1 MRQPLRRPGNNE
13 PVHVG
18 DVDCTGIVYPTGRC
32 SFVQV
37 VPNLRFSVPASSS
50 RPLHVMHVF
59 ATSGS
64 VPYLTWFA
72 QRAKKEGN
80 VRFTFLV
87 MYHERPAMMDEM
99 PALGFDCHWIRFD
112 PAKRKRGMIKAL
124 PWLWWHMVRYRPDV
138 VHGHLFDDTLPA
150 MIAAWAARIRLR
162 VYTRQDSGYHWNY
175 TPRWVF
181 LDKFLAWSANR
192 VIAVSGDVRDH
203 MTRKEGVP
211 AAKIAMVHNGIPP
224 DRYTTQDPATMSRLR
239 DRFGTNGRHPVLG
252 TVARFIEWKG
262 YRQIVDAARILVKR
276 HPGARFLFCGTGPQ
290 EPQVRRWVKEYGL
303 EDHVV
308 FTGWVERD
316 DVPSLFGIFDIYFHA
331 ADHEPF
337 GFVYAE
343 AMMAGVPVVSTPTG
357 AALDAIEDGR
367 SGILVKERSG
377 EALAEGVERL
387 LKSDGAALGRAG
399 REIALRM
406 FTFDGMYDGYM
417 GIYQEMLKRR
427 A

>member
-1 MRQPLRRPGNNE
+1 MSLNPMASVPLRINVPTPPFV
-13 PVHVG
+13 PVSAH
-18 DVDCTGIVYPTGRC
+18 
-32 SFVQV
+32 
-37 VPNLRFSVPASSS
+37 

-72 QRAKKEGN
+72 QRAKREGD

-112 PAKRKRGMIKAL
+112 PAKRKRGMLKAL
-124 PWLWWHMVRYRPDV
+124 PWLWWHMLRYRPDV
-138 VHGHLFDDTLPA
+138 VQGHLFDDTLPA
-150 MIAAWAARIRLR
+150 MIAAWAARIKLR

-181 LDKFLAWSANR
+181 LDKLVARFAHR
-192 VIAVSGDVRDH
+192 IIAVSGDVRDH
-203 MTRKEGVP
+203 MTRNERIAP
-211 AAKIAMVHNGIPP
+211 EKIAVVHHGIPP
-224 DRYTTQDPATMSRLR
+224 ERYTRPDPGIMARLKA
-239 DRFGTNGRHPVLG
+239 RFGTVDRRPVIG
-252 TVARFIEWKG
+252 TLARFIEWKG
-262 YRQIVDAARILVKR
+262 YEHIVNAARILVQR

-290 EPQVRRWVKEYGL
+290 EKQVRQWVKEYGL

-316 DVPSLFGIFDIYFHA
+316 DVPSLYGIFDIYLHA

-357 AALDAIEDGR
+357 AALDAIEDGV
-367 SGILVKERSG
+367 SGILAKERTG
-377 EALAEGVERL
+377 AALADGVERL
-387 LKSDGAALGRAG
+387 LRSDGAAMGKAG
-399 REIALRM
+399 QAIALRM
-406 FTFDGMYDGYM
+406 FAFDGMYDGHMALYR
-417 GIYQEMLKRR
+417 EMLNAR